1 MATTRF
7 ATVIRGIGNNTGIEE
22 PPEALD
28 ALGAGRRPA
37 VAVAVGDYR
46 YESSVG
52 AMAGMHLVPLSKAH
66 REASGLAAG
75 DAVTVVLELLD
86 APRAVEVPE
95 DLAAALDAAGVR
107 AAFDALAPSRRKE
120 HVRSVVEA
128 KAEATRQRR
137 VAKVVDGLG
146 GAST

>member
-7 ATVIRGIGNNTGIEE
+7 ETVIRGTGNNTGIEV
-22 PPEALD
+22 PPQALD
-28 ALGAGRRPA
+28 ALGAGKRPA
-37 VAVAVGDYR
+37 VAVSVGEYR
-46 YESSVG
+46 YETSVG
-52 AMAGMHLVPLSKAH
+52 AMGGMHLVPLSKAH

-75 DAVTVVLELLD
+75 DAVSVVLELLD

-95 DLAAALDAAGVR
+95 DLALALDGAGVR
-107 AAFDALAPSRRKE
+107 AAFDALAPSRREE

-137 VAKVVDGLG
+137 VTKVVDGLAG
-146 GAST
+146 R